1 MASYH
6 FSVKSKNKGYAL
18 GHYLYISRLMQYE
31 NIRSDRQEVLEH
43 VELGRCMPSWVDDPI
58 EFWQAA
64 DTFERANA
72 KVYMEY
78 EIALPNEFTPEQRKM
93 LVETFSEKYIAS
105 QHYPHSYAIHSV
117 KSRLSGEDQPH
128 CHLMFSLKAD
138 DGLPRSAEQYF
149 KRYNPKQPA
158 QGGAKKVQLQQDH
171 QDYSTFLL
179 YIRKAWEDHLND
191 ALAEH
196 SPTIDYPLANGQT
209 IQLVNRVSAD
219 SYEQYNAQYGT
230 LYLPEPKLGV
240 GQQNMNA
247 EYLAEIQKIRL
258 HNIKERELER
268 KQQTLQPEYFYSCT
282 EEAYSSLEVI
292 RYVEH
297 LLKSA
302 VNQKQLIPDLQH
314 IVNIYQPLFRA
325 ELLDHDQLNRRFRI
339 SQQQAKP
346 CFDFQIDD
354 SSYAVS
360 KSETVSTSIQQSKPS
375 PDLEIKK
382 NVNRDRGYDYDP
394 W

>member
-1 MASYH
+1 
-6 FSVKSKNKGYAL
+6 
-18 GHYLYISRLMQYE
+18 
-31 NIRSDRQEVLEH
+31 
-43 VELGRCMPSWVDDPI
+43 
-58 EFWQAA
+58 
-64 DTFERANA
+64 
-72 KVYMEY
+72 
-78 EIALPNEFTPEQRKM
+78 
-93 LVETFSEKYIAS
+93 
-105 QHYPHSYAIHSV
+105 
-117 KSRLSGEDQPH
+117 
-128 CHLMFSLKAD
+128 MFSLKAD

-179 YIRKAWEDHLND
+179 YIRKAWENHLND

-196 SPTIDYPLANGQT
+196 SPTIDYRLANGQS

-292 RYVEH
+292 HYVEH

-302 VNQKQLIPDLQH
+302 VNQKQLIPDLQ
-314 IVNIYQPLFRA
+314 NIIDTYQPLFKA

-360 KSETVSTSIQQSKPS
+360 KRQTVSASIQQSKPS
-375 PDLEIKK
+375 ADLENKK
-382 NVNRDRGYDYDP
+382 NVNRDTGYDYDP